1 MRRRQ
6 YIDTQR
12 NLTHDVNP
20 NRELNMPQTTPS
32 LPIYLDYAA
41 TTPVDERVVSV
52 MQRYLTVDQLFAN
65 PASRS
70 HMLGWQAEQA
80 VEQARRQ
87 VADSIN
93 ADPREIV
100 WTSGATEADN
110 LALTGFMRA
119 NRERGMHLV
128 TSTIEHKAV
137 VDTAKALETEGF
149 EVTWLTPGRDGRIQP
164 NQLREVMRDDTALVS
179 LMAVH
184 NELGSINDIA
194 ALAGVAHEFGAAF
207 HTDAAQAIGRID
219 LDVTAQ
225 QVDLLS
231 LSGHKVYGP
240 KGVGAL
246 FVKRHPDIRVEALIH
261 GGGHERGMRSGTL
274 PTHQIAGMG
283 EAFTLMREQATA
295 EQTHITAL
303 RQRFLAGLETLGG
316 VYLNSPPDNAVP
328 NILNVAFDGVD
339 GEALLMALR
348 DIAVSTGS
356 ACNSASVDPSYVLLG
371 VGVPRRLALAS
382 LRFSFGRFT
391 RDGDIDHTLHV
402 LHHAITGLR

>member
-1 MRRRQ
+1 M
-6 YIDTQR
+6 T
-12 NLTHDVNP
+12 T
-20 NRELNMPQTTPS
+20 TTPS

-41 TTPVDERVVSV
+41 TTPVDARVAEV

-70 HMLGWQAEQA
+70 HMLGWQAEQV

-87 VADSIN
+87 VADAIG

-110 LALTGFMRA
+110 LALTGYMRA
-119 NRERGMHLV
+119 NRERGLHLV

-137 VDTAKALETEGF
+137 VDTAKALEREGF
-149 EVTWLTPGRDGRIQP
+149 EVTWLTPGEDGCITP
-164 NQLREVMRDDTALVS
+164 EQLREAMRDDTALVS
-179 LMAVH
+179 LMAVN

-194 ALAGVAHEFGAAF
+194 ALAAVAHEFGAAF
-207 HTDAAQAIGRID
+207 HTDAAQAVGRIA
-219 LDVTAQ
+219 LDVAAQ
-225 QVDLLS
+225 QVDLMS
-231 LSGHKVYGP
+231 LSAHKAYGP

-246 FVKRHPDIRVEALIH
+246 YVKRHPDIRLEALIH

-283 EAFTLMREQATA
+283 EAFALMRQQHAQDQA
-295 EQTHITAL
+295 HIAKL
-303 RQRFLAGLETLGG
+303 RQRFLKGLEELDG
-316 VYLNSPPDNAVP
+316 VVANTPLEQAVP
-328 NILNVAFDGVD
+328 NIVNLAFEGTD

-348 DIAVSTGS
+348 DVAVSTGS

-371 VGVPRRLALAS
+371 VGVPRTLALSS

-391 RDGDIDHTLHV
+391 REDDIDHALTLIR
-402 LHHAITGLR
+402 HAVRGLRTPPG

>member
-1 MRRRQ
+1 M
-6 YIDTQR
+6 T
-12 NLTHDVNP
+12 T
-20 NRELNMPQTTPS
+20 TSTPS

-41 TTPVDERVVSV
+41 TTPVDNRVADV

-87 VADSIN
+87 VADTIG

-110 LALTGFMRA
+110 LALIGYMRA

-128 TSTIEHKAV
+128 TSIIEHKAI
-137 VDTAKALETEGF
+137 VDTAKALESEGF
-149 EVTWLTPGRDGRIQP
+149 EVTWLTPGEDGRTTSE
-164 NQLREVMRDDTALVS
+164 QLRAAMRDDTALVS
-179 LMAVH
+179 LMAVN

-194 ALAGVAHEFGAAF
+194 ALAEVAHEFGAVF
-207 HTDAAQAIGRID
+207 HTDAAQAVGRIP
-219 LDVTAQ
+219 LDVTALGI
-225 QVDLLS
+225 DLMS
-231 LSGHKVYGP
+231 LSGHKSYGP

-246 FVKRHPDIRVEALIH
+246 YVKRHPDIRLEALIH

-283 EAFTLMREQATA
+283 EAFALMQQQHAEDQA
-295 EQTHITAL
+295 HIAGL
-303 RQRFLAGLETLGG
+303 QKRFLRGLDELDG
-316 VYLNSPPDNAVP
+316 VVANTPLDQAVP
-328 NILNVAFDGVD
+328 NILNLAFEGID
-339 GEALLMALR
+339 GESLLMALR
-348 DIAVSTGS
+348 DVAVSTGS

-371 VGVPRRLALAS
+371 VGVPRALALSS

-391 RDGDIDHTLHV
+391 SENDIDHALTLIR
-402 LHHAITGLR
+402 HAVTGLRTPPR

>member
-1 MRRRQ
+1 M
-6 YIDTQR
+6 TA
-12 NLTHDVNP
+12 T
-20 NRELNMPQTTPS
+20 S

-41 TTPVDERVVSV
+41 TTPVDHRVAEV

-87 VADSIN
+87 VADTIG

-110 LALTGFMRA
+110 LALIGYMRA

-128 TSTIEHKAV
+128 TSTIEHKAI
-137 VDTAKALETEGF
+137 VDTARALEHEGF
-149 EVTWLTPGRDGRIQP
+149 EVSWLAPGADGCIQP
-164 NQLREVMRDDTALVS
+164 AQLRDAMRDDTALVS
-179 LMAVH
+179 LMAVN

-194 ALAGVAHEFGAAF
+194 ALAAVAHEFGAAF
-207 HTDAAQAIGRID
+207 HCDAAQAVGRIE
-219 LDVTAQ
+219 LSVVAQ
-225 QVDLLS
+225 QVDLMS
-231 LSGHKVYGP
+231 LSGHKAYGP

-246 FVKRHPDIRVEALIH
+246 YVKRHPDMRIEPLIH

-283 EAFTLMREQATA
+283 EAFKLIQQQHAEDQARII
-295 EQTHITAL
+295 QL
-303 RQRFLAGLETLGG
+303 QQRFLKGLEGLEG
-316 VYLNSPPDNAVP
+316 VYANTPLGQSVP
-328 NILNVAFDGVD
+328 NILNLAFEGVD
-339 GEALLMALR
+339 GESLLMGLR
-348 DIAVSTGS
+348 DVAVSTGS

-371 VGVPRRLALAS
+371 IGVPRRLALS
-382 LRFSFGRFT
+382 SIRFSFGRFT
-391 RDGDIDHTLHV
+391 TEADIDH
-402 LHHAITGLR
+402 AITLIRHAVSGLRA

>member
-1 MRRRQ
+1 M
-6 YIDTQR
+6 TA
-12 NLTHDVNP
+12 T
-20 NRELNMPQTTPS
+20 S

-41 TTPVDERVVSV
+41 TTPVDHRVAEV

-87 VADSIN
+87 VADTIG

-110 LALTGFMRA
+110 LALIGYMRA

-128 TSTIEHKAV
+128 TSTIEHKAI
-137 VDTAKALETEGF
+137 VDTARALEHEGF
-149 EVTWLTPGRDGRIQP
+149 EVSWLAPGADGCIQP
-164 NQLREVMRDDTALVS
+164 AQLRDAMRDDTALVS
-179 LMAVH
+179 LMAVN

-194 ALAGVAHEFGAAF
+194 ALAAVAHEFGAAF
-207 HTDAAQAIGRID
+207 HCDAAQAVGRIE
-219 LDVTAQ
+219 LSVAAQ
-225 QVDLLS
+225 QVDLMS
-231 LSGHKVYGP
+231 LSGHKAYGP

-246 FVKRHPDIRVEALIH
+246 YVKRHPDMRIEPLIH

-283 EAFTLMREQATA
+283 EAFKLIQQQHAEDQARII
-295 EQTHITAL
+295 QL
-303 RQRFLAGLETLGG
+303 QQRFLKGLEGLEG
-316 VYLNSPPDNAVP
+316 VYANTPLGQSVP
-328 NILNVAFDGVD
+328 NILNLAFEGVD
-339 GEALLMALR
+339 GESLLMGLR
-348 DIAVSTGS
+348 DVAVSTGS

-371 VGVPRRLALAS
+371 IGVPRRLALS
-382 LRFSFGRFT
+382 SIRFSFGRFT
-391 RDGDIDHTLHV
+391 TEADIDH
-402 LHHAITGLR
+402 AITLIRHAVSGLRA

>member
-1 MRRRQ
+1 M
-6 YIDTQR
+6 T
-12 NLTHDVNP
+12 TT
-20 NRELNMPQTTPS
+20 TTPS

-41 TTPVDERVVSV
+41 TAPVDARVAEV

-70 HMLGWQAEQA
+70 HMLGWQAEQV

-87 VADSIN
+87 VADTIG

-100 WTSGATEADN
+100 WTSGATEANN
-110 LALTGFMRA
+110 LALIGYMRA

-137 VDTAKALETEGF
+137 VDTALALESEGF
-149 EVTWLTPGRDGRIQP
+149 EITWLTPGQDGTVTTE
-164 NQLREVMRDDTALVS
+164 QLRAAMRDDTALVS
-179 LMAVH
+179 LMAVN

-194 ALAGVAHEFGAAF
+194 ALAAIAHEFGAVF
-207 HTDAAQAIGRID
+207 HTDAAQAVGRIPLNVVAQEID
-219 LDVTAQ
+219 LM
-225 QVDLLS
+225 S
-231 LSGHKVYGP
+231 LSGHKSYGP

-246 FVKRHPDIRVEALIH
+246 YVKRHPDIRLEALIH

-283 EAFTLMREQATA
+283 EAFALIHKEYAEDQA
-295 EQTHITAL
+295 HIANL
-303 RQRFLAGLETLGG
+303 QQRFLAGLADLDG
-316 VYLNSPPDNAVP
+316 VVANTPLDRAVP
-328 NILNVAFDGVD
+328 NILNLAFEGID
-339 GEALLMALR
+339 GESLLMALR
-348 DIAVSTGS
+348 DVAVSTGS

-371 VGVPRRLALAS
+371 VGVPRGLALSS

-391 RDGDIDHTLHV
+391 TQNDIDHALTLIR
-402 LHHAITGLR
+402 HAVSGLRTLPR

>member
-1 MRRRQ
+1 
-6 YIDTQR
+6 
-12 NLTHDVNP
+12 
-20 NRELNMPQTTPS
+20 MPTTSAPP
-32 LPIYLDYAA
+32 LPVYLDYAA
-41 TTPVDERVVSV
+41 TTPVDERVAAV

-87 VADSIN
+87 VADAIN

-137 VDTAKALETEGF
+137 VDTARALESEGF
-149 EVTWLTPGRDGRIQP
+149 EVTWLTPGPDGRVTP
-164 NQLREVMRDDTALVS
+164 EQLESALRDDTTLVS
-179 LMAVH
+179 LMAVN
-184 NELGSINDIA
+184 NELGTVNDLK
-194 ALAGVAHEFGAAF
+194 ALADTAHGFGAAF
-207 HTDAAQAIGRID
+207 HTDAAQAVGRIE
-219 LDVTAQ
+219 LNVAAQ
-225 QVDLLS
+225 QVDLMS
-231 LSGHKVYGP
+231 LSAHKAYGP
-240 KGVGAL
+240 KGIGAL
-246 FVKRHPDIRVEALIH
+246 YVKRHPDIRVEALIH

-283 EAFTLMREQATA
+283 EAFALMNEVGEADRA
-295 EQTHITAL
+295 HIDAL
-303 RQRFLAGLETLGG
+303 KARFMAGLADIGG
-316 VYLNSPPDNAVP
+316 VHVNSPTKHSVASIV
-328 NILNVAFDGVD
+328 NVAFEGVD

-348 DIAVSTGS
+348 DVAVSTGS
-356 ACNSASVDPSYVLLG
+356 ACNSASVEPSYVLLNI
-371 VGVPRRLALAS
+371 GVPRALAHSS

-391 RDGDIDHTLHV
+391 TEHDIDHALG
-402 LHHAITGLR
+402 LMRHALGGLRTPQASN